1 MGVFNVQSS
10 DKHYQFAKGIQG
22 APGVGFNLTA
32 DGNFDITNK
41 KLTNVADGTDKNDAV
56 TKQQLDNVS
65 GDVTSDIDLKNT
77 YNIVKSNK
85 RTLNQLSVDYNSLA
99 SFEEVREN
107 FVGINES
114 FPMKTY
120 LDMGTN
126 YIYNVKSPTNIDQAT
141 NKGYVDSAITADYQK
156 RQI

>member
-1 MGVFNVQSS
+1 MWVFNEQSS

-32 DGNFDITNK
+32 DGNFDITDK

-65 GDVTSDIDLKNT
+65 GDVTFDIDLKNT

-126 YIYNVKSPTNIDQAT
+126 YIYNVKHWLYTLYWNSKPWL
-141 NKGYVDSAITADYQK
+141 
-156 RQI
+156 